1 MSAQGLTVSPGTL
14 ADSLK
19 RFVPLFEPL
28 AEAILAHQNKA
39 ALRHADETSWRVQ
52 ELRGEDRS
60 SRAWLWVSVSNDAV
74 SFHID
79 PSRSAEAAQKLFG
92 DALLDTVIV
101 CDRYSAYKRLARL
114 REGKVTLAFCW
125 SHMRRDFVECAAG
138 QVRLTDWC
146 QGWIERIAS
155 IYRLNEARLAPY
167 DPVIKRQTPAFDA
180 AQGALK
186 EALDG
191 LFAEAARE
199 LVGLPDPARQGRAL
213 RSLLNHREGL
223 SVFVDRPQ
231 VPLDNNRA
239 ERLLRGPAIRATAV
253 VRFRQR
259 GRRQVHGDHVLGGG
273 HALDEWH
280 RHPELAGHVARSVR
294 GERSQTTGRP
304 VAVAAMVDERGA
316 QARTHGAGVTGAI
329 ECRYYGRDFTAGE
342 MALLRA
348 LIAGPPPLN
357 RHMLSK
363 EFCRRIG
370 WFKPDGGLKDMMAR
384 VAMLAMHRDGLI
396 ALPAPQGRQNRPGP
410 IVFGPDTEA
419 PLFPAPTTLDKVRPL
434 DLRPVV
440 RGTRQSK
447 LWNEFVARYHYL
459 GYKTLVGAQMRYAVH
474 DRDGWPLAMLGFSTA
489 AWKLAPRDNFIG
501 WTRQKRE
508 KNLPFVVDNPR
519 FLILPWINI
528 PNLGSHILAI
538 IRRRLPDDWTERY
551 NTTPVLIETFV
562 ETPRYTGAVYR
573 ASGWTRVGT
582 TQGRGRYDRDRQSDK
597 PKKDV
602 WLRPL
607 RRDWKRTLNR

>member
-1 MSAQGLTVSPGTL
+1 
-14 ADSLK
+14 
-19 RFVPLFEPL
+19 
-28 AEAILAHQNKA
+28 
-39 ALRHADETSWRVQ
+39 
-52 ELRGEDRS
+52 
-60 SRAWLWVSVSNDAV
+60 
-74 SFHID
+74 
-79 PSRSAEAAQKLFG
+79 
-92 DALLDTVIV
+92 
-101 CDRYSAYKRLARL
+101 
-114 REGKVTLAFCW
+114 
-125 SHMRRDFVECAAG
+125 
-138 QVRLTDWC
+138 
-146 QGWIERIAS
+146 
-155 IYRLNEARLAPY
+155 
-167 DPVIKRQTPAFDA
+167 
-180 AQGALK
+180 
-186 EALDG
+186 
-191 LFAEAARE
+191 
-199 LVGLPDPARQGRAL
+199 
-213 RSLLNHREGL
+213 
-223 SVFVDRPQ
+223 
-231 VPLDNNRA
+231 
-239 ERLLRGPAIRATAV
+239 
-253 VRFRQR
+253 
-259 GRRQVHGDHVLGGG
+259 
-273 HALDEWH
+273 
-280 RHPELAGHVARSVR
+280 
-294 GERSQTTGRP
+294 
-304 VAVAAMVDERGA
+304 MVDERGA

-440 RGTRQSK
+440 RGTRESK

-501 WTRQKRE
+501 WTRQK
-508 KNLPFVVDNPR
+508 NLPFVVDNPR
-519 FLILPWINI
+519 FLPALENLNILAIIRFPMTGPSATTRPCSRDLRRDRATPAPFTGPPAGPASGPPRGAGAPTGTGSPTSLKRIWLRPCDGMETHPQSLNI

-582 TQGRGRYDRDRQSDK
+582 TQGRGRSDRDRQSDK